1 MQNVQRFPRHLFVRR
16 FLPSLLIALSLS
28 ACTSQRAAVPAGPDY
43 PWFRFIWHRVQL
55 EGRTFE
61 KAAMLVPVQLHDLRG
76 NFVTQ
81 FDLGSDG
88 TSLYENTLRNYFATR
103 AQLYAAVDTTH
114 RLVSDAGQLSHPTTG
129 LPLRFGAT
137 TIAHPVLTRGEGEL
151 VPPDSL
157 RSASPKVIGTIGAD
171 FLKGKVLVIDYPHQ
185 RMCVLD
191 SVDAYWRARTTLVA
205 SRKRKGRLHIPLTI
219 AHRTYW
225 ALFDTGASLFPLST
239 DEQTWKTLVATGPP
253 TDTMR
258 IPSWG
263 EQMVFYGAPMQA
275 DVYLGATKL
284 PKGQAWFNR
293 HKRLLDF
300 NAGEQIAALTG
311 NVFFSNS
318 IIVLDYQR
326 NRFGV
331 VKR

>member
-1 MQNVQRFPRHLFVRR
+1 VRR
-16 FLPSLLIALSLS
+16 FHTILLIALSLC
-28 ACTSQRAAVPAGPDY
+28 ACISQRAAVPAGPDY
-43 PWFRFIWHRVQL
+43 PWVRFIWHSVQL

-76 NFVTQ
+76 NFITQ
-81 FDLGSDG
+81 FNLGSDG

-157 RSASPKVIGTIGAD
+157 RSASPKVVGTIGAD

-191 SVDAYWRARTTLVA
+191 SVDAYWRARTTFVA
-205 SRKRKGRLHIPLTI
+205 SRKRKGHLHIPLTI
-219 AHRTYW
+219 NQRTYW
-225 ALFDTGASLFPLST
+225 TLFDTGASLFPIST
-239 DEQTWKTLVATGPP
+239 DEQTWKKSGGNRRADGYHAGSLLGRTG
-253 TDTMR
+253 DLL
-258 IPSWG
+258 W
-263 EQMVFYGAPMQA
+263 APVQA
-275 DVYLGATKL
+275 DVYLGTTKL
-284 PKGQAWFNR
+284 PRGHAWFNR

-300 NAGEQIAALTG
+300 NAQEQIAALTG
-311 NVFFSNS
+311 SVFFSHN

-331 VKR
+331 VNQ